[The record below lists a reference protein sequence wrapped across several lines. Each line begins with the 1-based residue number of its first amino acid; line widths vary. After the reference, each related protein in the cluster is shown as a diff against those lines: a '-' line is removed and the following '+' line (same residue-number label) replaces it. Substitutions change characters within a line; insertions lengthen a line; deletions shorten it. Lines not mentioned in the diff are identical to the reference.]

1 MQKIIYPVWENLMLH
16 HVCVSSIDLY
26 TVYHNNAIK
35 TLIQRYINVDDVEM
49 QVINREHIIYHPVN
63 TVN

>member
-1 MQKIIYPVWENLMLH
+1 MLH

-35 TLIQRYINVDDVEM
+35 TLIQRYINVNDVEM